1 MTSLSTSGDGLI
13 AALQMLNILAKSD
26 APASQVFQVFTPNFQ
41 KLKNLKG
48 MEREIL
54 TRPSVTEALAKI
66 EAGIDGKA
74 RTLVRPSGTESLIR
88 VMVESADEALLDATM
103 DEIILLLK
111 KEAETSS

>member
-1 MTSLSTSGDGLI
+1 
-13 AALQMLNILAKSD
+13 
-26 APASQVFQVFTPNFQ
+26 
-41 KLKNLKG
+41 

-66 EAGIDGKA
+66 DAGIDGKA